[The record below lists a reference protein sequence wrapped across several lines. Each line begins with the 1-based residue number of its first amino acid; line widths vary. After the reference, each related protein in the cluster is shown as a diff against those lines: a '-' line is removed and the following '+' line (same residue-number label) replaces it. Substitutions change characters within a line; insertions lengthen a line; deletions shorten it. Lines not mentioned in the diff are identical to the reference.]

1 MNNTIDKNP
10 NKNSPTV
17 PTIFDKPDKFNGFS
31 GIYLG
36 KTLTKLFCLCNGLP
50 SRYEINSKIFG
61 ITMPIIFPIKS
72 MVFIII
78 KKKY

>member
-36 KTLTKLFCLCNGLP
+36 LNSVLSTVNKLELNYFFTN
-50 SRYEINSKIFG
+50 YENIYCF
-61 ITMPIIFPIKS
+61 
-72 MVFIII
+72 
-78 KKKY
+78 